1 MREIL
6 PGNPTEAGPDTR
18 NEPPMTWKDMMQ
30 HAEEECFFSRR
41 RHDPD
46 TKEGK
51 RLLLKAIFAAQE
63 YLTSAAE
70 AINGR

>member
-6 PGNPTEAGPDTR
+6 PGNPTEAGPESR
-18 NEPPMTWKDMMQ
+18 PEPPMTYKDFMQ
-30 HAEEECFFSRR
+30 NAEEECFFSRR
-41 RHDPD
+41 RYDPEVPVE
-46 TKEGK
+46 KA
-51 RLLLKAIFAAQE
+51 LLLKAIFDAQE